1 MRVLG
6 IDPGSTITG
15 YGVIERLAGSTVC
28 IDCGTIR
35 GGKGSL
41 PDRLVAIDDGF
52 RAVIEE
58 FSPTAIA
65 IENAFLGQNVKALA
79 VMSQTRGVLLLA
91 ARRADLPVHEYAPRE
106 VKRSVVGNGGAS
118 KSQVA
123 YMVGSLLGLGEVDLP
138 PDATDSLAVALCHLH
153 RDRVPTA
160 SRHN

>member
-1 MRVLG
+1 VLG

-91 ARRADLPVHEYAPRE
+91 ARRADLPEGGKAIGGRQRWCQQESGRVYGGL
-106 VKRSVVGNGGAS
+106 VVR
-118 KSQVA
+118 
-123 YMVGSLLGLGEVDLP
+123 VGRGRP
-138 PDATDSLAVALCHLH
+138 ATRRH
-153 RDRVPTA
+153 R
-160 SRHN
+160 